1 MKLTI
6 SGKLQLSF
14 LSLAVLFIVSAL
26 FIYRSLETVEVK
38 TTSLLTRD
46 LPTVDAGRSLQQSIH
61 ETVSSLR
68 AYMILAASE
77 PSKTKQKIELD
88 TALEK
93 VARRMLAMKPLIAAQ
108 DHQNLTQEWHRAV
121 ASIEKIVTLSHTNE
135 NLPAH
140 ALFIDEAA
148 PIAEVALDQLQGLI
162 DDEAS
167 NKDGGERKRLF
178 RLYADSYTS
187 LANALA
193 SMRDFLL
200 YGKQEHIDK
209 YQDFLKSHAKSVA
222 EIDAKI
228 NLLSSSNQGL
238 WELFKEMQSLYLPL
252 AEQVVKLRLARDWNL
267 ANQEMENKLVPAVL
281 ALDGVLDTMIAT
293 QQKLAD
299 SSGQGIFSAVQQVI
313 GVIIVSIAVV
323 VIVAISIAHFMGRN
337 IGRRIAIVS
346 QRAESIADGD
356 ISQEKLE
363 VKGSDELA
371 TLTHSINRMNEEL
384 ANIVQ
389 GVNTKAT
396 TVVDSMRSLIDASS
410 ITVNQVENQ
419 RDAIALVGQQV
430 TDVSYSATD
439 TAVQAEQSVANLIE
453 SKQQIAIGSDA
464 LDRNK
469 KTVDLLHA
477 TIEQASNEV
486 TKLSKESES
495 IGRVT
500 EVIEGLA
507 EQTNL
512 LALNAAIEAARA
524 GDYGRG
530 FAVVA
535 DEVRLLA
542 MRTTEST
549 TEINNIV
556 HAIQTS
562 TRSVVKEIDKSKTL
576 AGEGAAHTEQAY
588 GTLNST
594 TTQIEMLNQQM
605 QDLLTSAQSQ
615 SQATNE
621 IQQLM
626 NQVVESVD
634 DVSNLSQSSAG
645 VSKQVQ
651 HQVTALSEE
660 MNRFRVQ

>member
-93 VARRMLAMKPLIAAQ
+93 VARRMLAMKPLITAQ
-108 DHQNLTQEWHRAV
+108 DHQNLTQEWDRAV

-238 WELFKEMQSLYLPL
+238 WQLFKEMQSLYLPL
-252 AEQVVKLRLARDWNL
+252 AE
-267 ANQEMENKLVPAVL
+267 
-281 ALDGVLDTMIAT
+281 
-293 QQKLAD
+293 
-299 SSGQGIFSAVQQVI
+299 
-313 GVIIVSIAVV
+313 
-323 VIVAISIAHFMGRN
+323 
-337 IGRRIAIVS
+337 
-346 QRAESIADGD
+346 
-356 ISQEKLE
+356 
-363 VKGSDELA
+363 
-371 TLTHSINRMNEEL
+371 
-384 ANIVQ
+384 
-389 GVNTKAT
+389 
-396 TVVDSMRSLIDASS
+396 
-410 ITVNQVENQ
+410 
-419 RDAIALVGQQV
+419 
-430 TDVSYSATD
+430 
-439 TAVQAEQSVANLIE
+439 
-453 SKQQIAIGSDA
+453 
-464 LDRNK
+464 
-469 KTVDLLHA
+469 
-477 TIEQASNEV
+477 
-486 TKLSKESES
+486 
-495 IGRVT
+495 
-500 EVIEGLA
+500 
-507 EQTNL
+507 
-512 LALNAAIEAARA
+512 
-524 GDYGRG
+524 
-530 FAVVA
+530 
-535 DEVRLLA
+535 
-542 MRTTEST
+542 
-549 TEINNIV
+549 
-556 HAIQTS
+556 
-562 TRSVVKEIDKSKTL
+562 
-576 AGEGAAHTEQAY
+576 
-588 GTLNST
+588 
-594 TTQIEMLNQQM
+594 
-605 QDLLTSAQSQ
+605 
-615 SQATNE
+615 
-621 IQQLM
+621 
-626 NQVVESVD
+626 
-634 DVSNLSQSSAG
+634 
-645 VSKQVQ
+645 
-651 HQVTALSEE
+651 
-660 MNRFRVQ
+660 